1 MRPAPTIA
9 INTLKEIGI
18 MLKRRSGIRL
28 ALIAIASLIPQ
39 VAFAEILVASY
50 TGSGIVKYD
59 EATGAPLGPL
69 VNFGSVPF
77 PAGMA
82 IGPDNVLYV
91 SSQATAQGQIPGND
105 AILKFNPFTGAFL
118 GTFATLPQAYSPA
131 GLAFDSTGRLY
142 VSRFGVY
149 GVTVGLGTVD
159 RFQLN
164 GTPDGTVVSGL
175 TNPTFLTFDGSG
187 NLYVSNF
194 NGGTGGSIKKYN
206 GTTTS
211 DFVAP
216 GGGGLMGPQG
226 LTFGP
231 GNSLYVA
238 DQVGEAVRRYDA
250 TTGTPQPNFISGGPL
265 VNDFVTDILF
275 DRFGQF
281 LATTLGPDF
290 MTPQGDI
297 LRFNALTGVQILP
310 NIDTNFPSP
319 SAFILTPV
327 PEPSSLILAG
337 VALGGY
343 AWNRWRRRTQA

>member
-1 MRPAPTIA
+1 MFNVRTG
-9 INTLKEIGI
+9 LFF
-18 MLKRRSGIRL
+18 
-28 ALIAIASLIPQ
+28 ALVGFAALCPQ
-39 VAFAEILVASY
+39 KARADILVASY
-50 TGSGIVKYD
+50 TGSGILKYD

-77 PAGMA
+77 PAGMV

-105 AILKFNPFTGAFL
+105 AILKFNPVTGAFL

-131 GLAFDSTGRLY
+131 GLAFDSFGRRCG
-142 VSRFGVY
+142 VHFVVY

-159 RFQLN
+159 RFLIN
-164 GTPDGTVVSGL
+164 GTPDGTVMSGL
-175 TNPTFLTFDGSG
+175 TNPSFLTFDGTG

-194 NGGTGGSIKKYN
+194 NGGSGGSIKKYN

-238 DQVGEAVRRYDA
+238 DQIGEAVRRYDA
-250 TTGTPQPNFISGGPL
+250 ASGASQGNFISGGAL

-275 DRFGQF
+275 DRFGQM
-281 LATTLGPDF
+281 LAATLGPDF
-290 MTPQGDI
+290 MTPQGDV
-297 LRFNALTGVQILP
+297 LRYNALTGMQILP
-310 NIDTNFPSP
+310 NIETNFPSP
-319 SAFILTPV
+319 SAITLTPV
-327 PEPSSLILAG
+327 PEPS
-337 VALGGY
+337 
-343 AWNRWRRRTQA
+343 